1 MESAA
6 FGFQFGQGETTIIIT
21 SFVETA
27 VFSHYI
33 CFFKIFQGSTQIL
46 KKYAEI
52 RRNTLSKT
60 PSKTPQANTLPVL
73 GLRRLLFLKLTLMV
87 QSFIGSRGRRFAQR
101 SQKPLG
107 SIRVRCCPCV
117 KSVTCFDW
125 MSTTWVSA
133 SRFEPNVTIYV

>member
-21 SFVETA
+21 SLVKTA

-46 KKYAEI
+46 KKYAE
-52 RRNTLSKT
+52 
-60 PSKTPQANTLPVL
+60 TPQANTLPVL